1 MGEPGD
7 ATAVFRQWPSG
18 CFWDTNMIAGE
29 TKSSTHANDDQVRT
43 EQDWIGGAQ
52 HGAPASGL
60 VKSRA
65 LRRVGIVMLMVAA
78 ITIAH
83 LTIPRSYVFLHSTL
97 QHLYYL
103 PIILGAVFFGW
114 WGGLLTAVCTALCYF
129 PHIHQWHDVDHDY
142 ALNQYAELGS
152 FFLVGIA
159 TGLLADR
166 EQRRT
171 RELEQKSAELERAN
185 RNLEESVDRVTQ
197 ADRLAS
203 VGQLAAGLA
212 HEMRHPLASIDGAV
226 NVLANPQSPED
237 LQEEFRGILRKECR
251 RLGGLLT
258 ELLHFATPRTPN
270 LQRISVEA
278 CVQEVVMLARSSIT
292 TPGVE
297 IQILVPD
304 DLPLVECDEEQMRQ
318 VLMNLVMNGV
328 QATPVGG
335 RVTVRARLEGPNLAL
350 VVSDNGAG
358 VPENL
363 KDRIFD
369 PFFTTRES
377 GTGLGLAVVQQIV
390 KQHGGTI
397 EVGGHAPG
405 GASFT
410 VRIPIRSKGSR

>member
-1 MGEPGD
+1 
-7 ATAVFRQWPSG
+7 
-18 CFWDTNMIAGE
+18 MIADG
-29 TKSSTHANDDQVRT
+29 TKSATHMNDDQVRGERDCT
-43 EQDWIGGAQ
+43 TGVLDED
-52 HGAPASGL
+52 PTTRL

-65 LRRVGIVMLMVAA
+65 LQRVGIVMLMVAV

-83 LTIPRSYVFLHSTL
+83 LTLPRSYVFLHSTL

-114 WGGLLTAVCTALCYF
+114 WGGLLTAICTAFCYL
-129 PHIHQWHDVDHDY
+129 PHIHGWQSVDHDY

-166 EQRRT
+166 ERRKT
-171 RELEQKSAELERAN
+171 RQLEQKSAELERAN
-185 RNLEESVDRVTQ
+185 RNLEESVDRVRQ

-226 NVLANPQSPED
+226 NVLANPQSPDD

-318 VLMNLVMNGV
+318 VLMNLVMNGL

-335 RVTVRARLEGPNLAL
+335 RVTVRARLEGSLLAL
-350 VVSDNGAG
+350 VVSDNGPG
-358 VPENL
+358 VPDNL
-363 KDRIFD
+363 KDRVFD

-397 EVGGHAPG
+397 DVDGDVSG

-410 VRIPIRSKGSR
+410 VRIPIQNKGIR